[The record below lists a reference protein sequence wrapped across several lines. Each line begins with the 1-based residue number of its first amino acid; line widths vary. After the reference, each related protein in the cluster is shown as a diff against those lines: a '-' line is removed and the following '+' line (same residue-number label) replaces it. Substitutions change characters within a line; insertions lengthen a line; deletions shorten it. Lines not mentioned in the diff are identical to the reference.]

1 MHRMSVPVVAA
12 GLIILV
18 VGCTGEKKAEDV
30 VAAATLLLQ
39 KVESAGLE
47 RSSEPVTFEGQ
58 ALYEHINGGAEIYH
72 LYDFV
77 EVAAAYYKRGE
88 TEIAA
93 DIYRFAD
100 ADNAYGLY
108 STLRPD
114 EPLSVQL
121 GVEGFASPSSLD
133 FVKGSFVVRLVA
145 YDESAE
151 SAAAIDGLGKTLA
164 NIIPGRTEPP
174 EILSRLP
181 AQNRIP
187 HTDRIYAESFLGQK
201 ALKDV
206 YTRKYVLAGD
216 TLIAFASRDPDG
228 EQLRQWTSALESS
241 AEGEKLSGYAFDDG
255 TTVRAV
261 DSYYGEVIAGKKGDL
276 LVGLV
281 NFNEGHRDF
290 LASWLSA
297 LP

>member
-1 MHRMSVPVVAA
+1 MYRMSLPVVAA
-12 GLIILV
+12 GLILLV
-18 VGCTGEKKAEDV
+18 AGCTSEKKSEDV
-30 VAAATLLLQ
+30 VAAATLLPE
-39 KVESAGLE
+39 KVASAGLE
-47 RSSEPVTFEGQ
+47 RSSEPVVFEGQ

-77 EVAAAYYKRGE
+77 EVAATYYQRDE

-114 EPLSVQL
+114 EPLTVNL

-151 SAAAIDGLGKTLA
+151 SAAAIDGLGKALA
-164 NIIPGRTEPP
+164 DIIPGRTEPP
-174 EILSRLP
+174 EMFSRLP
-181 AQNRIP
+181 TQNRIP

-201 ALKDV
+201 ALKEV
-206 YTRKYVLAGD
+206 YTRTYALGGD
-216 TLIAFASRDPDG
+216 TLIAFALRDRGG
-228 EQLRQWTSALESS
+228 EQLRQWTSALEPSV
-241 AEGEKLSGYAFDDG
+241 EGEKPGGYDFDDG

-276 LVGLV
+276 LLGLV
-281 NFNEGHRDF
+281 NFHDSHRAF
-290 LASWLSA
+290 LSSWLSA